1 MEEELEERKTKH
13 EIINEIIDF
22 MAQSDDAPIDFK
34 LMKAR
39 NDFINTTMDLF
50 LHENFA
56 FSEDFMAEK
65 EELIN
70 FFEEGT
76 KTIQN
81 FYKRIGGNKNDSSR

>member
-1 MEEELEERKTKH
+1 MEEELEELKTKH
-13 EIINEIIDF
+13 EIINNLIDF

-39 NDFINTTMDLF
+39 NDFINATMDLF

-76 KTIQN
+76 KSIQD
-81 FYKRIGGNKNDSSR
+81 FYRRIGGGKKND